1 MRAKINWEFVKEFA
15 MSRNPKDSIEAKRI
29 QELIAVVPGTGQP
42 TRFNSTPQ
50 AEGEE
55 DVSCCHG
62 FDHWGKCSI
71 CNRAG
76 MECTP
81 VMPNIIPT
89 FEEAWAVK
97 KAEGYQYGEDALEQV
112 RFGWELRESYITQS

>member
-1 MRAKINWEFVKEFA
+1 MKAKINWEFVREFA
-15 MSRNPKDSIEAKRI
+15 EA
-29 QELIAVVPGTGQP
+29 P
-42 TRFNSTPQ
+42 RF
-50 AEGEE
+50 AEGE
-55 DVSCCHG
+55 DDPQCCHG

-71 CNRAG
+71 CNRSG

-81 VMPNIIPT
+81 MMPNVIPT

-112 RFGWELRESYITQS
+112 RFGWELRESYMRR